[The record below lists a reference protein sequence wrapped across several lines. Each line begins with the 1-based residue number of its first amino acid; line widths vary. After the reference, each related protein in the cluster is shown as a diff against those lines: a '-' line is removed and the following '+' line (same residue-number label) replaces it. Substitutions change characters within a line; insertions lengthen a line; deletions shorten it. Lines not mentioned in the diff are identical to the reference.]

1 MAGLIKKQILKHLSR
16 FTKNLSPDKINV
28 STLRGEGQ
36 LTNLELD
43 ETVLQDMLDLPTW
56 LAITR
61 VFCNRAAVRIQ
72 WTKLKTHPI
81 SLVLD
86 KVEVEMETCEEPRP
100 PNGPSPIA
108 AVAGQSEYGFAEK
121 VVEGMSLSVASI
133 VVKISAKAFEAS
145 LQLSQ
150 LRVCSM
156 NPSWQ
161 SSDLRF
167 TRILDPNR
175 GQVLTFKELEWQTLR
190 IELDVIHSKLQ
201 DTTSTPLRLIT
212 NQAKIRIVLKRK
224 LEDCHVLTSKLTL
237 VLDDLLWVLTDSQLC
252 AMVQYAQSLKE
263 SIERSAQQR
272 KNLAGGSVQV
282 GSTQHMAQS
291 ARGGQPDPGRD
302 SSEGIGRLFER
313 YDVKE
318 TSYHAVGK
326 RLDLHLCDDNSP
338 VEKGHGRCVSGG
350 ALQVTLHMLTMDYYP
365 FHRAGASCKH
375 WENHSAATD
384 RRGAWAKILMERFRS
399 LVAQLHKAGGCESQR
414 PESENSH
421 ESLASRSA
429 TSPESKERIGTKA
442 EVPSQRAVPTLE
454 GCRVERVKLLSSCV
468 VLRIEDL
475 NMYQVSTMEVQ
486 RNPPEKLISCNK
498 SPLLLPP
505 DIPAI
510 YAEFT
515 EYYFPDE
522 MQFPVP
528 SSNLYIQLNA
538 LQLAV
543 DSLTMLWLS
552 RLVMDISQS
561 LEQCKQLYLPPDS
574 QGYDEHLDI
583 RVDVLMSKVIFPAEK
598 PCPDQPKRPRAIALQ
613 ISEGIATNVRLG
625 ANCETQDLEKILA
638 EFEHEKLFDE
648 CFTIFP
654 KDEKGFKV
662 LYPMF
667 LRHVKN
673 DKERT
678 DANRSTSSFLTVN
691 LFKTPSSEDL
701 WSVSLSQFWIDYE
714 GKGRPL
720 CCVDSVPVVLWLCR
734 TQRGLACSSVKTQ
747 TGEDKTTVAGMAQV
761 DKQGEGV
768 KCDFCQGELK
778 EDKDG
783 GSYSDADIHVLLYIP
798 TTFGVQMEHDQYLF
812 LLRLQQSLQVLQQ
825 QLKQDHTN
833 VFGQETVHLDV
844 CIGLLAPGV
853 ELVLLMHPSSGRVQT
868 IGEDKWGE
876 GCTATRDSTSLSEEE
891 LSTGAKEGLAD
902 GTVWPG
908 VGKEIVEGS
917 TDVIPGRESDLTEE
931 NAILVKDLKV
941 VNKSLATEGS
951 VLEGEL
957 SGLEAFDIA
966 DKLEE
971 NGKFAEVKES
981 DLTEMPCGQI
991 GENKEEEP
999 APTGQHAKT
1008 TTENQTS
1015 HATATTPMCR
1025 KPVEMHSGVKKVGL
1039 NSTKIGLSTQTSKE
1053 ALLRPW
1059 EQTSQNFPQG
1069 KFKLVPR
1076 TISEMSLETALSDG
1090 CLTDDTISLDSDGSD
1105 NFILL
1110 NLDASMKEV
1119 VEPTAEDCGA
1129 QSPAESADGALGEK
1143 ASRCLS
1149 PESSPSWSGNSVQD
1163 MASVLIFSIRGVT
1176 CQVNFAGPDMTV
1188 ALLAQ
1193 RVMPEELGNVNVKE
1207 FLSKRS
1213 AGSGDRRWHAQSSK
1227 TLTDDVHEV
1236 ALRLEIGPCAGK
1248 HSPLS
1253 VQNGFLQTR
1262 LCGLCCTLHLSSLTN
1277 FAYFLEDEVFPDV
1290 LPLQIE
1296 VINCKIHLKNDSPSV
1311 NATSPGP
1318 IPMDLYVEHVT
1329 VQCQDDG
1336 TFYIMAGSDH
1346 TGSFSS
1352 CVGNDVELQ
1361 RSSRSKHETLEE
1373 ENRRLRAELWRMEQ
1387 LLASQQHDTERLQ
1400 NELESRAGTASV

>member
-36 LTNLELD
+36 LTHLELD

-81 SLVLD
+81 SLLLD

-121 VVEGMSLSVASI
+121 VVEGMSLSVGSI
-133 VVKISAKAFEAS
+133 VVKIRAKAFKVS
-145 LQLSQ
+145 MQLSQ

-161 SSDLRF
+161 SSNLRF

-190 IELDVIHSKLQ
+190 IELDVINSELQ

-224 LEDCHVLTSKLTL
+224 LEDCHVLASKLTL

-252 AMVQYAQSLKE
+252 AVVQYAQSLKE

-282 GSTQHMAQS
+282 GSTQPTVQS
-291 ARGGQPDPGRD
+291 SRGGQPDPGRD

-326 RLDLHLCDDNSP
+326 RLDLHLCDDKSP
-338 VEKGHGRCVSGG
+338 VEKGDGRRVSGG

-384 RRGAWAKILMERFRS
+384 RRGAWAKILRARFRD
-399 LVAQLHKAGGCESQR
+399 LVERLPEAGGRESHR
-414 PESENSH
+414 PESENAH
-421 ESLASRSA
+421 ETSASRSP
-429 TSPESKERIGTKA
+429 TSPESKERVGTKG
-442 EVPSQRAVPTLE
+442 EEPGQRAVPTS
-454 GCRVERVKLLSSCV
+454 GVRHVERVKLLSSCV
-468 VLRIEDL
+468 VLRVEDL
-475 NMYQVSTMEVQ
+475 NVYQVSTMEVQ

-505 DIPAI
+505 DIAAI

-522 MQFPVP
+522 MPFPVP

-538 LQLAV
+538 LQLTV
-543 DSLTMLWLS
+543 DSLSMLWLG
-552 RLVMDISQS
+552 RLVLDIAQS
-561 LEQCKQLYLPPDS
+561 LEQCKQLYSPSDP
-574 QGYDEHLDI
+574 QPHDEHVDI

-625 ANCETQDLEKILA
+625 ANCEIQDLQKVLA
-638 EFEHEKLFDE
+638 DFERAKLFDE
-648 CFTIFP
+648 YFTIFP

-678 DANRSTSSFLTVN
+678 DASRSTSPLLSVN
-691 LFKTPSSEDL
+691 LLKTPSSEDL

-720 CCVDSVPVVLWLCR
+720 CCVDSVPIVLWLCR
-734 TQRGLACSSVKTQ
+734 TQRGLARSLVNTE
-747 TGEDKTTVAGMAQV
+747 TGEDQTTVAGMAQV
-761 DKQGEGV
+761 DNQEEGV
-768 KCDFCQGELK
+768 EPDFCQGELK
-778 EDKDG
+778 EDKDER
-783 GSYSDADIHVLLYIP
+783 SYGDADLHVLLHIP
-798 TTFGVQMEHDQYLF
+798 TSFSVQMEHDQYLF

-825 QLKQDHTN
+825 QLKQDHMD
-833 VFGQETVHLDV
+833 VLGQETVHFGL

-853 ELVLLMHPSSGRVQT
+853 ELVLLMHPSSGGVQS

-876 GCTATRDSTSLSEEE
+876 GCAATRDSTSLSEEE
-891 LSTGAKEGLAD
+891 LSAGVKEGLAEA
-902 GTVWPG
+902 TLQPG

-917 TDVIPGRESDLTEE
+917 TDVVPGREPKVSVQ
-931 NAILVKDLKV
+931 NVILATDLKV
-941 VNKSLATEGS
+941 VNRSLATEGS
-951 VLEGEL
+951 GLDGEL
-957 SGLEAFDIA
+957 SRFEAFGVA
-966 DKLEE
+966 DRFEE
-971 NGKFAEVKES
+971 HGKFAEVKET
-981 DLTEMPCGQI
+981 DVTEMPCGQVV
-991 GENKEEEP
+991 ENKEEEP
-999 APTGQHAKT
+999 APTMQQAET
-1008 TTENQTS
+1008 TTENQVLLV
-1015 HATATTPMCR
+1015 TASTPTCR
-1025 KPVEMHSGVKKVGL
+1025 KPMEMHSGVKKIM
-1039 NSTKIGLSTQTSKE
+1039 TPPKIGLSTQTSKE

-1059 EQTSQNFPQG
+1059 EQTSQSFPQG
-1069 KFKLVPR
+1069 KFKLIPR
-1076 TISEMSLETALSDG
+1076 TSSEMSLETALSDG

-1119 VEPTAEDCGA
+1119 AEPTMQGRGA
-1129 QSPAESADGALGEK
+1129 QSPVESADGALGEK
-1143 ASRCLS
+1143 ASCCIS
-1149 PESSPSWSGNSVQD
+1149 PESSPSWSGNSMQD
-1163 MASVLIFSIRGVT
+1163 MASVLIFSVRGVT
-1176 CQVNFAGPDMTV
+1176 CQVDIAGPDVTV

-1193 RVMPEELGNVNVKE
+1193 RVTPEELGNVNVKE

-1213 AGSGDRRWHAQSSK
+1213 A
-1227 TLTDDVHEV
+1227 
-1236 ALRLEIGPCAGK
+1236 
-1248 HSPLS
+1248 
-1253 VQNGFLQTR
+1253 
-1262 LCGLCCTLHLSSLTN
+1262 
-1277 FAYFLEDEVFPDV
+1277 
-1290 LPLQIE
+1290 
-1296 VINCKIHLKNDSPSV
+1296 
-1311 NATSPGP
+1311 
-1318 IPMDLYVEHVT
+1318 
-1329 VQCQDDG
+1329 
-1336 TFYIMAGSDH
+1336 
-1346 TGSFSS
+1346 
-1352 CVGNDVELQ
+1352 
-1361 RSSRSKHETLEE
+1361 SR
-1373 ENRRLRAELWRMEQ
+1373 LWRQTVAHTEQ
-1387 LLASQQHDTERLQ
+1387 
-1400 NELESRAGTASV
+1400 